1 MIPNRV
7 GEDACGTARRD
18 GAVYEQMI
26 RELKEADV
34 GRVTLAE
41 PLALHTTWKIG
52 GPADVWV
59 EPKDVAALQRVLA
72 IVSAHGVPWTVIGRG
87 SNLLVRDG
95 GIRGVVLKLDKG
107 FDYMYVEG
115 DRVRAGAAFSV
126 IRLAVLAGKEGLT
139 GLEFAGGIPGS
150 VGGAVYM
157 NAGAHGSDVSRVLK
171 EATVLFPDGTVRTLT
186 NRELAFRYRTSL
198 LQQQPGIILEATFQL
213 AAGDR
218 REIARVMAE
227 YKDRRRRTQPL
238 KQPCAGS
245 VFRNPPGDYAGRL
258 IESAGLKGYRIG
270 DAQISPIHANFIVN
284 LGQATARDVLAL
296 IEHAQETVDKRFG
309 VLLQPEVLIIGEPA

>member
-1 MIPNRV
+1 MRK
-7 GEDACGTARRD
+7 DACGTARRD
-18 GAVYEQMI
+18 GAVYEEVV
-26 RELKEADV
+26 RELQEADV
-34 GRVTLAE
+34 GRVALGE
-41 PLALHTTWKIG
+41 PLSLYTTWKIG

-72 IVSAHGVPWTVIGRG
+72 IVRAHGVPWTVIGRG

-107 FDYMYVEG
+107 FDYAHFEG

-157 NAGAHGSDVSRVLK
+157 NAGAHGSDISRVLK
-171 EATVLFPDGTVRTLT
+171 EATVLFPDGTLRTLT
-186 NRELAFRYRTSL
+186 NRELAFRYRTSR
-198 LQQQPGIILEATFQL
+198 LQEEPGIVLEATFQL
-213 AAGDR
+213 APGDR
-218 REIARVMAE
+218 KEIARVMAE

-238 KQPCAGS
+238 QQPCAGS
-245 VFRNPPGDYAGRL
+245 VFRNPPGDHAGRL
-258 IESAGLKGYRIG
+258 IEAAGLKGYRIG

-284 LGQATARDVLAL
+284 LGQASARDVLAL

-309 VLLQPEVLIIGEPA
+309 VALEPEVLIIGEPAPRV